1 MSVQVS
7 VLEKSQESRAKGL
20 CTRSWAPRRAGVLAC
35 SALESEE
42 KNWSGPAESAWGRRA
57 GKVSP
62 RADLKSRPGECLHTV
77 YDGLVGNTSKCWR
90 GCGEPSHTPGGKAK
104 RFSCRGKWLGGSQGV
119 KCRITVG
126 SSNLAAIRC
135 TPRRVKDWCS
145 RKPTYTH
152 IRSSATPNNRRW
164 KQPKCINRWTTD
176 GGMSKKRSSGALS
189 DNIPSGGVLLGHE
202 KEWSSNTRCT

>member
-1 MSVQVS
+1 M
-7 VLEKSQESRAKGL
+7 GL
-20 CTRSWAPRRAGVLAC
+20 L
-35 SALESEE
+35 
-42 KNWSGPAESAWGRRA
+42 
-57 GKVSP
+57 SP
-62 RADLKSRPGECLHTV
+62 PGEGGQGRSHHVQILSRGQGSVSTPSTMASWETRV
-77 YDGLVGNTSKCWR
+77 SAGGDVETS
-90 GCGEPSHTPGGKAK
+90 EPSHTPGGKAK